1 MKKEDKIIAIQNIAK
16 TIQEYGCFYL
26 VETAGLDA
34 EKTTSLRR
42 ACNKADIKLMVVK
55 NTLLHKALESLEG
68 DYTELYGV
76 LHGSTSLMLSNTGNA
91 PAKLIKEI
99 LKADK
104 RLNCPLSRLLTSRR
118 PSMSVPTS
126 STLVAIKSKTSLSP
140 TLSLFSSHPPR
151 TLSPAFSPVATSF
164 TASSRPS
171 RRKRLN
177 LDNSTILSTPIKTTK
192 HLYNHG
198 RSQSFCRTTR

>member
-104 RLNCPLSRLLTSRR
+104 EAKLPAFKAAYVEETIYVGADQLD
-118 PSMSVPTS
+118 
-126 STLVAIKSKTSLSP
+126 TLVAIKSKNELIADVVALLQSP
-140 TLSLFSSHPPR
+140 AKSVISALQSGAGKIHGILETLSNR
-151 TLSPAFSPVATSF
+151 E
-164 TASSRPS
+164 
-171 RRKRLN
+171 
-177 LDNSTILSTPIKTTK
+177 
-192 HLYNHG
+192 
-198 RSQSFCRTTR
+198 